1 MTYQIKLRLVILAAS
16 AGLMGLLIAFLGVK
30 SRREVAQLR
39 TRMNQVD
46 SESLRIA
53 DELGEHLRQLNNSL
67 YRYGS
72 DHDPADLRDFLQA
85 SHQLEAW
92 IGEHQP
98 SLTTD
103 HERAA
108 MREIDAA
115 YKGYL
120 AVALELQ
127 AKLQALGPQS
137 ATMSAYAPLMQESH
151 KLFMLNRALREA
163 HLERRASILAQA
175 NQSIGQAWTFQ
186 LVSLAALFVLAITL
200 AVMSYRHLIL
210 PLQAK
215 LVEGQA
221 LLERHE
227 KLASLGLLAAGVAH
241 EIRNPLTAIK
251 GAMFLQQKK
260 LENGSSEYADAKTV
274 EHEILRLERIV
285 NNFLQFAGPGDLRL
299 APAAAA
305 APLRAVSALLGPEL
319 AKSNIRLVLEE
330 PPPLRITV
338 DEAQIEQVLIN
349 LVQNA
354 ADAIGRNGTVKLRAR
369 ADRKRIGNKETNVV
383 ILEVADN
390 GKGIAPEVQQRLF
403 DPFFTTKETGTG
415 LGLCIAAGIVQ
426 KHGGAI
432 QYQTQVD
439 YGTTFGIV
447 LPGTVDH
454 ERRGQDSPH

>member
-1 MTYQIKLRLVILAAS
+1 
-16 AGLMGLLIAFLGVK
+16 
-30 SRREVAQLR
+30 
-39 TRMNQVD
+39 
-46 SESLRIA
+46 
-53 DELGEHLRQLNNSL
+53 
-67 YRYGS
+67 
-72 DHDPADLRDFLQA
+72 
-85 SHQLEAW
+85 
-92 IGEHQP
+92 
-98 SLTTD
+98 
-103 HERAA
+103 
-108 MREIDAA
+108 
-115 YKGYL
+115 
-120 AVALELQ
+120 
-127 AKLQALGPQS
+127 
-137 ATMSAYAPLMQESH
+137 MQESH

-330 PPPLRITV
+330 PRITV